1 MLDSSHAYITMKTS
15 IALFDL
21 NTDQLSEEQQV
32 ELNRVVSKTIGIQQK
47 VLAAKEAEKVYVDE
61 PQLDKAIALIKQNFE
76 SEAAFEQALLANQLS
91 EPGLREALRS
101 ELSSEAVLAYI
112 SKDIPEVTEQQAL
125 AFYQRHPDKF
135 LQVERR
141 AAHHI
146 LLTINEQFEE
156 NKPKQARAR
165 IQSLA
170 NKVTSAN
177 FEKLAERHSEC
188 PTAVNGG
195 YLGLVSRQQLLAE
208 LDEVLFN
215 MPSESF
221 SQPIYTGMGYHLLW
235 CKQHYPEHRVSF
247 DDAKAKIKQS
257 LYEHAQKQQ
266 QRVWLSRACKG
277 ENLN

>member
-1 MLDSSHAYITMKTS
+1 MLDSSQAYITMKTS

-21 NTDQLSEEQQV
+21 NTDQLSENQHV
-32 ELNRVVSKTIGIQQK
+32 ELQRVVSKTIRIQQK
-47 VLAAKEAEKVYVDE
+47 VLAAKEAEKVHVDE
-61 PQLDKAIALIKQNFE
+61 PQLDKALALIKQNFE
-76 SEAAFEQALLANQLS
+76 SNAAYDQALLANQLS
-91 EPGLREALRS
+91 EYGLREALRN
-101 ELSSEAVLAYI
+101 ELSSEAVLAYV

-125 AFYQRHPDKF
+125 AFYQRYPEKF

-146 LLTINEQFEE
+146 LLTINEQFKE
-156 NKPKQARAR
+156 NTPQQAKAR
-165 IQSLA
+165 IKALA
-170 NKVTSAN
+170 NKVNSSN

-195 YLGLVSRQQLLAE
+195 YLGLVAKHQLLPE
-208 LDEVLFN
+208 LDEVLFK

-235 CKQHYPEHRVSF
+235 CKQHQAEHKVSF

-257 LYEHAQKQQ
+257 LYQQAQKQQ
-266 QRVWLSRACKG
+266 QRIWLSRTCKG